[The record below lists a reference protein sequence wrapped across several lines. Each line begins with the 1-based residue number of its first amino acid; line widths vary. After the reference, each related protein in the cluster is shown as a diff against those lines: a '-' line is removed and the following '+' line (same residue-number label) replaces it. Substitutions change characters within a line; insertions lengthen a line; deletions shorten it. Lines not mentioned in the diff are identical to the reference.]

1 MSLSEPFTL
10 SNRLSALAQRLGLI
24 GRGPRQI
31 LSCAST
37 LRLPFRM
44 LPPMQDSIGWQDT
57 LQLQRLVNLPRS
69 ALSGPV
75 QEDKASAHSVLSQLV
90 EAQIQQLQ
98 SIDLRTIDGFSC
110 PLDTA
115 GYSSF
120 EAYAGSTHCKSMR
133 IISYRDFV
141 RTLSQAL
148 PNFQAGETIELRQAS
163 WRGSRIF
170 WAGEQHEE
178 AFASAITY
186 ARLRGLEILL
196 PARLTRY
203 SLSPAGLDNLQTH
216 YHALAMPGE
225 AWSDPAFMA
234 LLLDNGLPYARLSL
248 PKNSSSPE
256 FLLLPKAHLEA
267 TALGEGLRL
276 AGAPDVIDY
285 LRRLVAQPSL
295 A

>member
-1 MSLSEPFTL
+1 MSLSESFTL
-10 SNRLSALAQRLGLI
+10 SNRLTALAQRLGLI

-37 LRLPFRM
+37 LRLPFQM
-44 LPPMQDSIGWQDT
+44 LTPMQDSIGWQDT
-57 LQLQRLVNLPRS
+57 LQLQRLLNLPRN

-75 QEDKASAHSVLSQLV
+75 QEDKASAHSVLTQLV
-90 EAQIQQLQ
+90 EAQIQPLQ
-98 SIDLRTIDGFSC
+98 SIDLRSIDGFSC
-110 PLDTA
+110 ALDTTD
-115 GYSSF
+115 YSCF
-120 EAYAGSTHCKSMR
+120 EAYAASTHCKSIR

-170 WAGEQHEE
+170 WTGEQHGE
-178 AFASAITY
+178 AFASAIAY
-186 ARLRGLEILL
+186 ARLRGLEVLL
-196 PARLTRY
+196 PARLIRY
-203 SLSPAGLDNLQTH
+203 NLSLVGLDNLQMH

-225 AWSDPAFMA
+225 AWSNPTFMA
-234 LLLDNGLPYARLSL
+234 LLLDSGLPYARLSL
-248 PKNSSSPE
+248 PKSSDAPE
-256 FLLLPKAHLEA
+256 FLLLPKAHQEA

-285 LRRLVAQPSL
+285 LRRLVTDD
-295 A
+295 